1 MIVIKRDGREEQFEL
16 SKIVRAVTKAYNEIY
31 GDFEEN
37 TPTGREVKSVAAH
50 VSEELSQCGKVNVED
65 VQDAVENAL
74 MELGVYDVAKAYIQ
88 YRYLHELQRLTH
100 NDIEM
105 LELIN
110 GDNEYWNTENSNK
123 NSVWVTTQRDY
134 LAGIVSKDLAK
145 TYLFP
150 KKAIDAHEQGIIH
163 IHDLDY
169 AIQPIS
175 NCSLVNLE
183 DMLQNGT
190 VINGVK
196 IDRPHRII
204 TAATI
209 ASQVI
214 AAVSSSQFGGVTFTL
229 THLAPFVRSSHDIYY
244 DKYIAWGFGKEEA
257 ERYAQEDTNKE
268 VSDAVQTLVYQLN
281 SLTTTNG

>member
-1 MIVIKRDGREEQFEL
+1 MIVIKRDGREEQFDIE
-16 SKIVRAVTKAYNEIY
+16 KITRAVTKAYNEIY
-31 GDFEEN
+31 GDFEVN
-37 TPTGREVKSVAAH
+37 TPTGREVKSVAGHA
-50 VSEELSQCGKVNVED
+50 SEELSQCEKVSVED
-65 VQDAVENAL
+65 IQDAVENAL
-74 MELGVYDVAKAYIQ
+74 MELGVFDVAKAYIQ

-110 GDNEYWNTENSNK
+110 GENEYWNTENSNK
-123 NSVWVTTQRDY
+123 NAVWVTTQRDY

-150 KKAIDAHEQGIIH
+150 KKAIEAHEQGIMH

-175 NCSLVNLE
+175 NCSLINLE

-196 IDRPHRII
+196 IDKPHRIL
-204 TAATI
+204 TAMTI
-209 ASQVI
+209 ATQIVAS
-214 AAVSSSQFGGVTFTL
+214 VSSSQYGL
-229 THLAPFVRSSHDIYY
+229 T
-244 DKYIAWGFGKEEA
+244 E
-257 ERYAQEDTNKE
+257 
-268 VSDAVQTLVYQLN
+268 
-281 SLTTTNG
+281 